1 MTSVPIARVI
11 SVASRMSTPSVRIA
25 SVPRSAVRTRRISSA
40 SISSDSSAAA
50 TTATST
56 AGQNPIES
64 CRRPTRYAP
73 TSSTLPCAKLMTPVA
88 RKIVTNPSAT
98 SA

>member
-1 MTSVPIARVI
+1 MT
-11 SVASRMSTPSVRIA
+11 
-25 SVPRSAVRTRRISSA
+25 
-40 SISSDSSAAA
+40 
-50 TTATST
+50 
-56 AGQNPIES
+56 
-64 CRRPTRYAP
+64 YAP